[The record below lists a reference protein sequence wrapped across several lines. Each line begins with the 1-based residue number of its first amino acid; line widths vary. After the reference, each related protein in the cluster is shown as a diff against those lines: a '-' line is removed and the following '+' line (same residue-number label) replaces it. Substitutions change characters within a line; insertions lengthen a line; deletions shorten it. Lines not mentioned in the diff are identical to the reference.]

1 MKEREPIDYGY
12 GRCSVVYYQDYMYER
27 NALLSYGIKE
37 EYKDKDFNVV
47 ISSSYEKLHALSN
60 GNF

>member
-1 MKEREPIDYGY
+1 MNKMKF
-12 GRCSVVYYQDYMYER
+12 
-27 NALLSYGIKE
+27 
-37 EYKDKDFNVV
+37 KDKEFNVV